1 MTVNSAYAQSVSGTA
16 STTSCLGGGTITAS
30 STGLGAAPEYQ
41 LILGANV
48 IAPAPGDENVFTTS
62 PVFSGLYK
70 GDYILRARQA
80 GFGTIYLSSVIR
92 VDNNYTTMDVV
103 APTVTTLCANGT
115 MAALTATVTGGKGPY
130 TYVLKDQNNTTVI
143 DAGITS
149 VATSHTFSAQPV
161 GSYLVNVTDACGS
174 TVVAAGSVAQVSSV
188 LSNYRPVATA
198 TVASP
203 SNCALGYAVVLDAP
217 KNESSDVDMEDAD
230 RANFTYQLEF
240 NGVLYGDGGSGILV
254 AGGPGIALPSGT
266 NTLTFPVPAGIS
278 SIALL
283 QASNPRI
290 ILEDGC
296 GGTKAVN
303 IDVQAFVNV
312 YRVSCTNSDMSL
324 VAWGSLLCYP
334 ATATFVNDAD
344 PSDTHTFTLTSGT
357 QAISGLDLD
366 ATYTYTFVDGSGF
379 TWVGS
384 TTNLLMNS
392 AFNVT
397 QTALGNSFSRE
408 AFNYGKLSLTFSSH
422 DDSTPFTFQVLASDN
437 PLVAVGYTG
446 SENPAPEAELHNP
459 GTSSNPLL
467 AYYWPKGNYTLRV
480 TSPCGTTDVNVTV
493 GGYYSTLSQGTTAAV
508 CGGFNYTMNGVFDV
522 PSEYEAI
529 VVSGPSSVGLTQN
542 LASSS
547 ASLPFQN
554 LPYGTYTF
562 GLRLKGGTTILL
574 QETVTFTVDNVIV
587 INQPQTGGYVC
598 TAGSNSGVLYI
609 NAASNAPAPNNVL
622 SYALSLDGGLTYG
635 PYQSSNTFTGLTNQ
649 SYYYKITDLCGDEI
663 IRQAQV
669 GVATS
674 PIAVADGI
682 YTPASFCSKTSGTIQ
697 LDVDV
702 VGAASYLWTGPGIT
716 AANQNL
722 KNPVVNY
729 SDMSSAAPNAYTC
742 TVTFGAPCNSTGVAS
757 IDINLIKTNLVITN
771 PAPQCTGG
779 AVDLTAAAITAGSDA
794 GLTYTYFTDA
804 AGTIPLAN
812 PNAVTAAGTYYIKA
826 VGLVCSTIE
835 PVDVTFKTQLTAQIS
850 YPNASYCKNGTANV
864 TLVGDGGGVYS
875 SDAGLI
881 IDPQTGTVDLS
892 ASTVGPHV
900 VTYSYGASACGV
912 PATTNITIETV
923 QAPNASITALANC
936 TNVNG
941 TLEITPVAGMEY
953 SIDGGATYS
962 STTSYQVPVGAY
974 SIKARNASGCESAA
988 ATLTMTSTNNT
999 PPTSISYGAA
1009 SFNAVG
1015 TASVTVTGAQ
1025 TGTYSALPAGLSINP
1040 TTGEINLAASTPNQ
1054 TYIVTYNYA
1063 YGTCTGAVITTV
1075 TVNATATGISY
1086 PQAAYCAR
1094 GTAAVQVSGVT
1105 GGTFSASPAGL
1116 VINAQTGELS
1126 LAASTPGTYTV
1137 TYSYVDGALPASVN
1151 TTVVVNPLTVMPV
1164 LANVLAECS
1173 VASIPAPTVNDAC
1186 SGSVT
1191 ASTNTVFPITTAGT
1205 TVVTWT
1211 FDYGSGYT
1219 QTVTQNVII
1228 QDVTPP
1234 VAPVLANVTGVCSAT
1249 VTAPTTTDNCNGVIT
1264 GTTTNPLTYNTPG
1277 TYVVTWTFRD
1287 VAGNVTTATQNVI
1300 VQALAIPVVT
1310 VSAQPSCA
1318 VATGTINITPV
1329 SGLSY
1334 SVDGG
1339 GYSATT
1345 VYNLPSGNHTVT
1357 ARNAQGCVS
1366 NAATVTIN
1374 AQPALPV
1381 ATINYVGSPFQATG
1395 TVSVSL
1401 TGQTGGTYS
1410 ASPAGL
1416 SINPSTGEINLAA
1429 STPNQSYVVTYSFSN
1444 GNCSS
1449 TTSTTVQLN
1458 STPAS
1463 IVYPKNKF
1471 CAVGRET
1478 VVITGPKGGE
1488 FSANNPGLIID
1499 KNTGTID
1506 LSDSKPGNYLITYT
1520 YQDGSITSTAEFP
1533 IQVEA
1538 LPVVNIDLGNTAEI
1552 SKGDVLVIRAS
1563 GGVSYEWVGP
1573 DIQSGKNSSD
1583 VTVRP
1588 RETTTYSVTVT
1599 NAAGCLDVAS
1609 IKVIVN
1615 EDVKLIPN
1623 NVITPNGDGKND
1635 VWVIQNIDYY
1645 PKNKVSIYDRAGR
1658 KVFGAVGYQNNW
1670 DGTYNGMLLA
1680 EDAYFYVIDLG
1691 NNLGLKRGSIS
1702 IIRDS
1707 K

>member
-1 MTVNSAYAQSVSGTA
+1 MGSVAKAQTVSGTA

-41 LILGANV
+41 LLLGANV
-48 IAPAPGDENVFTTS
+48 IAPAPGDATVFTTN
-62 PVFSGLYK
+62 PVFSGLLS
-70 GDYILRARQA
+70 GTYILRARQD
-80 GFGTIYLSSVIR
+80 GFGTPVLSTPIV
-92 VDNNYTTMDVV
+92 VNNNYTSMNVV
-103 APTVTTLCANGT
+103 APTVTTLCASGT
-115 MAALTATVTGGKGPY
+115 AQLTATVTGGKGPY

-149 VATSHTFSAQPV
+149 AATSYTFSSALPV
-161 GSYLVNVTDACGS
+161 GSYIVNVTDACGS

-198 TVASP
+198 TLTSAG
-203 SNCALGYAVVLDAP
+203 NCALGYSVVLDAP
-217 KNESSDVDMEDAD
+217 KNESSNLEMPDAD
-230 RANFTYQLEF
+230 RTNFKYKLEF
-240 NGVLYGDGGSGILV
+240 NGVLYGDGGSGTLV

-278 SIALL
+278 SIGAL

-334 ATATFVNDAD
+334 ATVTFVG
-344 PSDTHTFTLTSGT
+344 SSGTHVYTLTSGT
-357 QAISGLDLD
+357 QTVSGLTMGV
-366 ATYTYTFVDGSGF
+366 TYSYTFVDGSGY
-379 TWVGS
+379 
-384 TTNLLMNS
+384 TTTGTTGTLLMNPV
-392 AFNVT
+392 FDVT
-397 QTALGNSFSRE
+397 QTVLTNSFSRE
-408 AFNYGKLSLTFSSH
+408 AFNYGKLSLSFNSY
-422 DDSTPFTFQVLASDN
+422 DGSTPFTFQVLASDN

-446 SENPAPEAELHNP
+446 SENSAPEAELHNP

-480 TSPCGTTDVNVTV
+480 TTPCGTDDVNVTV
-493 GGYYSTLSQGTTAAV
+493 GGYYSTLSQGTTTAV

-542 LASSS
+542 LASTS

-649 SYYYKITDLCGDEI
+649 SYYYKITDLCGNEI

-674 PIAVADGI
+674 PIAIADGL
-682 YTPASFCSKTSGTIQ
+682 YTPTSFCSKTSGTIQ

-729 SDMSSAAPNAYTC
+729 SDLSSAAPNVFTC
-742 TVTFGAPCNSTGVAS
+742 TVVFAAPCNSTGVANM
-757 IDINLIKTNLVITN
+757 IINLIKTNLVVTN

-779 AVDLTAAAITAGSDA
+779 SVDLTAAAITAGSDA

-835 PVDVTFKTQLTAQIS
+835 PVDVTFKTQLTAVIS

-875 SDAGLI
+875 GDAGLI
-881 IDPQTGTVDLS
+881 IDPQTGAVDLA
-892 ASTVGPHV
+892 ASTVGTHV

-974 SIKARNASGCESAA
+974 SIKARNALGCESAA

-1054 TYIVTYNYA
+1054 TYIVAYNYA
-1063 YGTCTGAVITTV
+1063 YGTCTGTVITTV

-1191 ASTNTVFPITTAGT
+1191 ATTNTVFPITTSGT

-1334 SVDGG
+1334 SVDRG

-1416 SINPSTGEINLAA
+1416 SINPSTGAINLATSTPNQNYVITYTFSNGSCSSSTTTTIRINSTPATIAYASANYCQTGTASVIRTGPSGGVYSASNSGLRINASTGTIDLAA
-1429 STPNQSYVVTYSFSN
+1429 STPGSY
-1444 GNCSS
+1444 
-1449 TTSTTVQLN
+1449 TV
-1458 STPAS
+1458 
-1463 IVYPKNKF
+1463 
-1471 CAVGRET
+1471 
-1478 VVITGPKGGE
+1478 
-1488 FSANNPGLIID
+1488 
-1499 KNTGTID
+1499 
-1506 LSDSKPGNYLITYT
+1506 TYT
-1520 YQDGSITSTAEFP
+1520 YQDGVTATATTQIIVFPVPVATINFDENST
-1533 IQVEA
+1533 V
-1538 LPVVNIDLGNTAEI
+1538 
-1552 SKGDVLVIRAS
+1552 SKGDVVTLTAT
-1563 GGVSYEWVGP
+1563 GGVSYQWVGP
-1573 DIQSGKNSSD
+1573 DIQSGQGTSRLII
-1583 VTVRP
+1583 RP
-1588 RETTTYSVTVT
+1588 KQTSNYTVTVT
-1599 NAAGCLDVAS
+1599 NANGCLSSKTIRVT
-1609 IKVIVN
+1609 VV
-1615 EDVKLIPN
+1615 EDVKLVPN
-1623 NVITPNGDGKND
+1623 NVITPNGDGVND
-1635 VWVIQNIDYY
+1635 TWVVPNIDYY
-1645 PKNKVSIYDRAGR
+1645 PNNTVTIYDRAGR
-1658 KVFGAVGYQNNW
+1658 KVFGAVSYQNNW
-1670 DGTYNGMLLA
+1670 NGTVNGDPLN
-1680 EDAYFYVIDLG
+1680 EGAYYYVIDLG
-1691 NNLGLKRGSIS
+1691 KGIGLLRGSIS
-1702 IIRDS
+1702 LIRHTQ
-1707 K
+1707 